1 MRGNPQ
7 TLHVD
12 FTPNDAANYNTASKD
27 VTINVSKATPT
38 ITWSNPADITYGTA
52 LSNTQLNAS
61 ASVPGSFVYDP
72 ASGTVLSAGT
82 HTLNVTFTPTD
93 TANYTN
99 AIANVTINVKSNV
112 TLPVANFTANP
123 TEGVV
128 PLSVQFN
135 DSSINATSWY
145 LELWRWSDI
154 YG

>member
-1 MRGNPQ
+1 MS
-7 TLHVD
+7 D
-12 FTPNDAANYNTASKD
+12 
-27 VTINVSKATPT
+27 
-38 ITWSNPADITYGTA
+38 
-52 LSNTQLNAS
+52 TQLNAS

-99 AIANVTINVKSNV
+99 AIANVTINVNSNV
-112 TLPVANFTANP
+112 ILPVANFTANP

-135 DSSINATSWY
+135 DSSINATSWSWNFGDDQTSTVQNPSHTY
-145 LELWRWSDI
+145 YSPGTYTVSLNVSNAYGSNISTKSNLITVNHTTGNKWS
-154 YG
+154 GCLL